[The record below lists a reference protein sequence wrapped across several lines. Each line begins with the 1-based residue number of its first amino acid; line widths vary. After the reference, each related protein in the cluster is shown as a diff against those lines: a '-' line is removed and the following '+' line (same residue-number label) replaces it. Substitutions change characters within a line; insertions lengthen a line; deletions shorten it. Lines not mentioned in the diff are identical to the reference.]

1 MQQTICLSNWMWKPT
16 WTNKHETKKPQNKKT
31 QRKTQIDKEEIDFI
45 SDLLSVIMHFKND
58 AL

>member
-1 MQQTICLSNWMWKPT
+1 MKPR
-16 WTNKHETKKPQNKKT
+16 NHKIKKT
-31 QRKTQIDKEEIDFI
+31 QRKTQIDKEGIDFI